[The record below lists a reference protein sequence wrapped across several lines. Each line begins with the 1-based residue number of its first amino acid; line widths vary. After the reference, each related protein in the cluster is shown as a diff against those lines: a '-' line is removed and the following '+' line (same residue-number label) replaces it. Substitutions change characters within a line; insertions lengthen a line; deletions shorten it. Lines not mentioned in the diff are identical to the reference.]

1 MVLHSLTKQD
11 TFSSRHQESVYSDQ
25 RTADRDATVSYIKR
39 YIKGYYQRMS
49 SCLEDVETHN
59 MASDESKSVADY
71 RASNNPNMKLQL
83 IDNLVASIQFR
94 APRKTPLNSGVRSLN
109 PLMEWEG
116 SVEGIE
122 GDEFV
127 ARLCNVTTGE
137 LLPTEEARF
146 PVSDLSD
153 TQRANLEVGA
163 IFRWVIGLQR
173 LPNGNKQRV
182 SEVFFRRLPAHSE
195 KEINATVESIGIQL
209 DAQEWDD
216 APSR

>member
-1 MVLHSLTKQD
+1 MALHSLTKQD
-11 TFSSRHQESVYSDQ
+11 IFNSRYKEAVYSGE
-25 RTADRDATVSYIKR
+25 RTSDRDETVSYIE
-39 YIKGYYQRMS
+39 GYQLMS
-49 SCLEDVETHN
+49 RCFEDVERHN
-59 MASDESKSVADY
+59 VASDEPDSVADY
-71 RASNNPNMKLQL
+71 RVSNNLNTRLQL
-83 IDNLVASIQFR
+83 IDNLVASMHVR
-94 APRKTPLNSGVRSLN
+94 ASQEVPLNLGVRSLN

-122 GDEFV
+122 GDVFV

-146 PVSDLSD
+146 PVSDLND
-153 TQRANLEVGA
+153 IQRENLEVGA

-182 SEVFFRRLPAHSE
+182 SELFFRRLPAHSE
-195 KEINATVESIGIQL
+195 DEISATIESVGMQL

-216 APSR
+216 TPSR

>member
-1 MVLHSLTKQD
+1 MALHSLTRQD
-11 TFSSRHQESVYSDQ
+11 IFNSRYKEAVYSGE
-25 RTADRDATVSYIKR
+25 RTADRDATVGYIE
-39 YIKGYYQRMS
+39 GYQLMS
-49 SCLEDVETHN
+49 RCFEGIERHN
-59 MASDESKSVADY
+59 VASDEPDSVADH
-71 RASNNPNMKLQL
+71 RASNNPSKRLQL
-83 IDNLVASIQFR
+83 IDNLVASMQVR
-94 APRKTPLNSGVRSLN
+94 ASQEMPLNLGVRSLN

-137 LLPTEEARF
+137 LLPTEAARF
-146 PVSDLSD
+146 PVSDLND
-153 TQRANLEVGA
+153 VQRENLEVGA

-182 SEVFFRRLPAHSE
+182 SELFFRRLPAHSE
-195 KEINATVESIGIQL
+195 NEINATVESFAIQL
-209 DAQEWDD
+209 DAREWDD

>member
-1 MVLHSLTKQD
+1 
-11 TFSSRHQESVYSDQ
+11 
-25 RTADRDATVSYIKR
+25 
-39 YIKGYYQRMS
+39 
-49 SCLEDVETHN
+49 

>member
-1 MVLHSLTKQD
+1 MALHSLSNQD
-11 TFSSRHQESVYSDQ
+11 TSNNNRKNKEVIYSGQ
-25 RTADRDATVSYIKR
+25 NIAGEDAKINYIE
-39 YIKGYYQRMS
+39 GYQRMS
-49 SCLEDVETHN
+49 RCFEGVGVHN
-59 MASDESKSVADY
+59 MANDEPDSVVGY
-71 RASNNPNMKLQL
+71 HSSNDANRKYQL
-83 IDNLVASIQFR
+83 INNLITSLQFH
-94 APRKTPLNSGVRSLN
+94 TSQEMFQDSGVRSLN

-146 PVSDLSD
+146 PISDLND
-153 TQRANLEVGA
+153 IQRENLKVGA

-182 SEVFFRRLPAHSE
+182 SELFFRRLPAHSE
-195 KEINATVESIGIQL
+195 KEISTIIESIGKQL
-209 DAQEWDD
+209 DAQEWND